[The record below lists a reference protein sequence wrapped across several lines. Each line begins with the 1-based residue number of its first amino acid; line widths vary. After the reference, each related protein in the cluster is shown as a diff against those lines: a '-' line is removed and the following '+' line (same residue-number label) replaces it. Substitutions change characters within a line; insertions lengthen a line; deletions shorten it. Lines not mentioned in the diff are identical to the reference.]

1 MKRKKSRKEPRL
13 VFSEL
18 FGEDTP
24 YGHKVQREKK
34 KYDRKRMKKINLE

>member
-1 MKRKKSRKEPRL
+1 MKRKKKSRKEPRL

-24 YGHKVQREKK
+24 YGQKVQRNKK
-34 KYDRKRMKKINLE
+34 KYNRKKKIDLD